1 MSFFRE
7 SAISPNVRELMQA
20 WPITHRAMCFYLK
33 GDATYGEALEM
44 IVIAQ
49 ARSLDAIKKDAI
61 ARSNVSPIF
70 IPCGDKER

>member
-7 SAISPNVRELMQA
+7 SAISPNIRELMQVC
-20 WPITHRAMCFYLK
+20 PIVHRSMCFYLR

-49 ARSLDAIKKDAI
+49 AKSLDAIKKDAI
-61 ARSNVSPIF
+61 AHSKASPIF
-70 IPCGDKER
+70 IPCGDKEK